1 MLFPS
6 TLLIY
11 KNYFDSKV
19 ISNLIAELDHQ
30 LINNPDLLTLTE
42 YDIKSV
48 RELDKFISLKPYSHS
63 SKIIII
69 PDAHLLSLESQNTLL
84 KNLEEPKHNYFILTT
99 NHPTKIIA
107 TVLSRCHQII
117 LDNHNQS
124 TNQKFI
130 LPKTIDQALLLSDS
144 LVKNK
149 SDTIIYLESQIES
162 WQKELITNPS
172 AKNRQIIN
180 QLIHTLNLV
189 NANVDPKSAL
199 DSLFI
204 NLL

>member
-6 TLLIY
+6 TLLVY
-11 KNYFDSKV
+11 KNTFDSKV
-19 ISNLIAELDHQ
+19 ISDLLAKLDHQ
-30 LINNPDLLTLTE
+30 LTNNPDLFTLTD
-42 YDIKSV
+42 YDNKSV
-48 RELDKFISLKPYSHS
+48 RALDNFLVLKPYSHS

-84 KNLEEPKHNYFILTT
+84 KNLEEPKQNYFILTT
-99 NHPTKIIA
+99 NHPTKILS

-117 LDNHNQS
+117 LGHQS
-124 TNQKFI
+124 VTPTLAFTP
-130 LPKTIDQALLLSDS
+130 PKNIQQALLLSDS
-144 LVKNK
+144 LAKNK
-149 SDTIIYLESQIES
+149 SETLSYLEAQLES
-162 WQKELITNPS
+162 WQKILVSQPS

-180 QLIHTLNLV
+180 QIIHTLNLV
-189 NANVDPKSAL
+189 NANVDSKSAL

>member
-11 KNYFDSKV
+11 KNSFDSKV
-19 ISNLIAELDHQ
+19 ISELIAQLDHQ
-30 LINNPDLLTLTE
+30 LANNPDLLTLTE

-48 RELDKFISLKPYSHS
+48 RQLDKFISLKPYAHS

-84 KNLEEPKHNYFILTT
+84 KNLEEPKQNYFILTT
-99 NHPTKIIA
+99 NHPAKIIT

-117 LDNHNQS
+117 LDHQNQP
-124 TNQKFI
+124 TDQAFT
-130 LPKTIDQALLLSDS
+130 LPKTLEQALLLSDS
-144 LVKNK
+144 LAKNK
-149 SDTIIYLESQIES
+149 VETINYLESQLES
-162 WQKELITNPS
+162 WQKILVSQPNP
-172 AKNRQIIN
+172 KNHQIIN